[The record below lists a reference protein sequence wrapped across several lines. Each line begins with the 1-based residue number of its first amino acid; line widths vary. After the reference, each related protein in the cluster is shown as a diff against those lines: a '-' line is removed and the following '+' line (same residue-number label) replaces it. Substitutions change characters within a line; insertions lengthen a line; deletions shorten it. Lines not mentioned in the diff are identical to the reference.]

1 MDELINFY
9 PEQPV
14 DPIELKNVLTYID
27 DQPGINGKLI
37 DPENKLYQHIYQ
49 DMVMMNAAY
58 KCSGLNL
65 MKLGNKNLLYVLF
78 IPAAVAFVIA
88 GSRVLFGMGQEDLH
102 TQLQRTLLL
111 DFESGFKE

>member
-1 MDELINFY
+1 
-9 PEQPV
+9 
-14 DPIELKNVLTYID
+14 
-27 DQPGINGKLI
+27 
-37 DPENKLYQHIYQ
+37 
-49 DMVMMNAAY
+49 
-58 KCSGLNL
+58 

-78 IPAAVAFVIA
+78 IPAGVAFVIA